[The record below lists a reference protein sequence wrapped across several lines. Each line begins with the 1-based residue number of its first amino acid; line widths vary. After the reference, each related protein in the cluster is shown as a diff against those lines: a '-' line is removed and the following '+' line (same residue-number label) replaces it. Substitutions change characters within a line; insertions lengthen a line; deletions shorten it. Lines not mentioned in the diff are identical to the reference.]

1 MSGRPLRPQRPSQHS
16 VCPNR
21 KRMVN
26 TAVVSKVD
34 IVRGPPPQA
43 RPVNGSGDRARLR
56 KSPLS
61 PEVAGGFASPRST
74 IAKLEIAS
82 TATQQVTM
90 MIIFKSSQQ

>member
-1 MSGRPLRPQRPSQHS
+1 MSGRPLRPSQHS

-43 RPVNGSGDRARLR
+43 RPVNGSGVRARLR

-61 PEVAGGFASPRST
+61 PEVAGGFASPRRQSPSL
-74 IAKLEIAS
+74 KLQALPPS
-82 TATQQVTM
+82 R
-90 MIIFKSSQQ
+90 